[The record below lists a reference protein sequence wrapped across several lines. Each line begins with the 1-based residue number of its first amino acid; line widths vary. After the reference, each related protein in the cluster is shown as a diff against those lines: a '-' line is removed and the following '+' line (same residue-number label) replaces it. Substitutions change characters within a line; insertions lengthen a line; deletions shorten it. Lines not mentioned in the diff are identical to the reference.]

1 MMRRVSALSLF
12 VMAALILNGC
22 MSSAQHKRTKKNP
35 YYSATLEHARK
46 KNFSTIRTE
55 MALKGLTLGSPLYI
69 RAFKSEME
77 MEVWAQNPY
86 TGTYKLFKT
95 YPICSK
101 SGTLGPKLKEGDL
114 QTPEGF
120 YDVTEERLN
129 PNSQYYLSFNIGFPN
144 KYDQAHKRTGSLL
157 MIHGSCVSQGCLAM
171 TDQNIGE
178 IYLLVEQNFKHGIR
192 SVPVHIFPFRMTQE
206 NMMLRNGSR
215 WQPFWEQ
222 LKAGYDYFEEYN
234 HPPLMSVRKKKYVVN
249 GAKDI

>member
-1 MMRRVSALSLF
+1 MMRKPPALMMLVIIALSLS
-12 VMAALILNGC
+12 AC
-22 MSSAQHKRTKKNP
+22 MSSAQNKRTKKKP

-55 MALKGLTLGSPLYI
+55 MALKGLTLGSSLYI

-101 SGTLGPKLKEGDL
+101 SGVLGPKLKEGDL

-129 PNSQYYLSFNIGFPN
+129 PNSRFYLSFNIGFPN
-144 KYDQAHKRTGSLL
+144 AYDQAHRRTGSLL

-178 IYLLVEQNFKHGIR
+178 IYLLVEQNFKHGIK

-215 WQPFWEQ
+215 WQPFWES
-222 LKAGYDYFEEYN
+222 LKAGYDFFEEHN
-234 HPPLMSVRKKKYVVN
+234 LPPLMSVRNKKYVMN
-249 GAKDI
+249 PPKDI